1 MNVLMILIPVSLV
14 LVLLAIGA
22 FAWAVRGEQ
31 FEDLDVAA
39 IDILREDG
47 AAKDKDDKDDDAV

>member
-39 IDILREDG
+39 IDILRDDG
-47 AAKDKDDKDDDAV
+47 ATKDPDDDAV

>member
-39 IDILREDG
+39 IDILRDDG
-47 AAKDKDDKDDDAV
+47 AAKDAGRRCRLT